1 MPEVGFA
8 FADPLRGGVKR
19 RPYDSQAPGSRAP
32 GPGVEAEELEETRE
46 PVRVRVR
53 SAEPEN
59 RQGLGILA
67 SHVPLIGPPQPLA
80 ELRQR
85 QILLGVPRAS
95 LLAGGFDGGRPPGS
109 SREGASC
116 RLGGGGS

>member
-1 MPEVGFA
+1 MPEVGFV

-19 RPYDSQAPGSRAP
+19 RPYDSQVPGSRAP

-95 LLAGGFDGGRPPGS
+95 LLAGGFDGGGPPGS

>member
-1 MPEVGFA
+1 MPEVGFV

-85 QILLGVPRAS
+85 QSSSGSRAPPRLPADSTGVGPRA
-95 LLAGGFDGGRPPGS
+95 AVERA
-109 SREGASC
+109 RAAAW
-116 RLGGGGS
+116 GGGGS